1 MVVRSSGG
9 EPGAWSN
16 PQPTSPQ
23 PASSGNIGGAVSRW
37 IVLLALVALIVAG
50 CTSTSLVAPSTQAGE
65 DEDAL
70 APEENISDTVSGQET
85 YAQERDVM
93 VDSQIVARD
102 VSNPRVLEA
111 MRTVPRH
118 EFVPADYLDQAYED
132 HPLPIGQGQTISQPY
147 IVAWMSELL
156 EVEPGD
162 KVLEI
167 GTGSG
172 YQAAV
177 LAEMG
182 VEVYTV
188 EVIAELAAEA
198 APRLERLGYGEV
210 NTLEADGYFGWAE
223 HAPYDAIIVTAAPD
237 HLPQPLL
244 LQLVEGGR
252 LVIPVGPVGSFQT
265 MWRFTNADSGELLAE
280 NLGYVSFVP
289 LTRAGSEE

>member
-1 MVVRSSGG
+1 M
-9 EPGAWSN
+9 
-16 PQPTSPQ
+16 
-23 PASSGNIGGAVSRW
+23 
-37 IVLLALVALIVAG
+37 VAG
-50 CTSTSLVAPSTQAGE
+50 CTSTSLVSPVTQPE
-65 DEDAL
+65 EDAGDSV
-70 APEENISDTVSGQET
+70 PEENVIDSAAEENVSDSVSDQET
-85 YAQERDVM
+85 HVPERDAM
-93 VDSQIVARD
+93 VDSQIVARG
-102 VSNPRVLEA
+102 VSNPVVLRA
-111 MRTVPRH
+111 MRAVPRH
-118 EFVPADYLDQAYED
+118 EFVTTDYLDQAYDD
-132 HPLPIGQGQTISQPY
+132 HPLPIGHGQTISQPY

-188 EVIAELAAEA
+188 EVIAQLAAA
-198 APRLERLGYGEV
+198 VGPRLERLGYQEI
-210 NTLEADGYFGWAE
+210 NMLEADGYFGWEE

-244 LQLVEGGR
+244 AQLTEGGR
-252 LVIPVGPVGSFQT
+252 LVVPVGPVGSFQT
-265 MWRFTNADSGELLAE
+265 LWRFTHGDSGEILAE

-289 LTRAGSEE
+289 LTGEGSEG

>member
-1 MVVRSSGG
+1 M
-9 EPGAWSN
+9 
-16 PQPTSPQ
+16 
-23 PASSGNIGGAVSRW
+23 GGAVSRW
-37 IVLLALVALIVAG
+37 IFLCALVASIVAG
-50 CTSTSLVAPSTQAGE
+50 CTPTSLVTPSTQAE
-65 DEDAL
+65 DDAGDS
-70 APEENISDTVSGQET
+70 APEENVTDPVSDQET
-85 YAQERDVM
+85 YAQERDAM
-93 VDSQIVARD
+93 VDSQIEARG
-102 VSNPRVLEA
+102 VSNPLVLKA
-111 MRTVPRH
+111 MRAVPRH
-118 EFVPADYLDQAYED
+118 EFVTADYLDQAYDD
-132 HPLPIGQGQTISQPY
+132 HPLPIGHGQTISQPY

-188 EVIAELAAEA
+188 EVIAELAATA
-198 APRLERLGYGEV
+198 APRLERLGYQQV
-210 NTLEADGYFGWAE
+210 HMLEADGYFGWDE

-244 LQLVEGGR
+244 GQLVKGGR

-265 MWRFTNADSGELLAE
+265 MWRFTPDDSEEVLAE

-289 LTRAGSEE
+289 LTGEGSEG

>member
-1 MVVRSSGG
+1 
-9 EPGAWSN
+9 
-16 PQPTSPQ
+16 
-23 PASSGNIGGAVSRW
+23 VSRW

-50 CTSTSLVAPSTQAGE
+50 CTSTSLVSPSTQAGE
-65 DEDAL
+65 DEGAL
-70 APEENISDTVSGQET
+70 APEENITDSVSGQET

-102 VSNPRVLEA
+102 VSNPLVLEA

-172 YQAAV
+172 YQAAI

-188 EVIAELAAEA
+188 EVIAELAAAA

-210 NTLEADGYFGWAE
+210 NTLEADGYFGWVE
-223 HAPYDAIIVTAAPD
+223 HAPYDAIVVTAAPD

-265 MWRFTNADSGELLAE
+265 MWRFTNAASGEVLAE

-289 LTRAGSEE
+289 LTRAGSDE